1 MAMNLIIQE
10 RRRQLGMTQEQVA
23 EYLGV
28 TAPAVNKWEKGNTC
42 PDITLLAPLARLLK
56 IDVNTLLEFHE
67 ELSQNELVVICKE
80 IREIVERDGID
91 AGFLYAH
98 EKIREYPNSDM
109 LLYNCAAML
118 QGLLL
123 LKFGP
128 QENTDGSDNT
138 EEYMLQIEKWNERLA
153 NSEETVIKNS
163 ALFMLVSRAIGREE
177 YEKAQVFLDQM
188 PNRNDMPDKRIM
200 QATIYMKQNRIE
212 ETITLMQQALLG
224 AVNDAQMILFKLLD
238 AELSAGEL
246 VAAEYVAE
254 CLTKLAET
262 FDLSLYNREIGT
274 FQLAVAKK
282 DVEQTIAILRLMLE
296 TLDINWNVQ
305 DSLLYDRIVSND
317 TGTYM
322 KQILRA
328 ILDGLKTEGEYAYLR
343 DSKDFWDFIDEVEC
357 KESTGR

>member
-10 RRRQLGMTQEQVA
+10 RRRLMGMTQEQVA

-28 TAPAVNKWEKGNTC
+28 TASAVNKWEKGNTC
-42 PDITLLAPLARLLK
+42 PDISLLAPLARLLK

-67 ELSQNELVVICKE
+67 ELSQNELVTICKE

-123 LKFGP
+123 LKLGP
-128 QENTDGSDNT
+128 QESKERQGKT

-153 NSEETVIKNS
+153 DSEETVIKNS
-163 ALFMLVSRAIGREE
+163 ALFMLANRAVGREE
-177 YEKAQVFLDQM
+177 YEKAQAFLDQM
-188 PNRNDMPDKRIM
+188 PNRNNTPDKRMM
-200 QATIYMKQNRIE
+200 QATIYMKQSRTE
-212 ETITLMQQALLG
+212 EMVTLMQQALLG
-224 AVNDAQMILFKLLD
+224 AVNDIQMILFKLLE
-238 AELSAGEL
+238 AELAAEEL
-246 VAAEYVAE
+246 AAAEYVAE
-254 CLTKLAET
+254 RLTKLAAT
-262 FDLSLYNREIGT
+262 FDLSPYNQEIGL

-282 DVEQTIAILRLMLE
+282 DIEETIAILRRMLGAVN
-296 TLDINWNVQ
+296 IKWSVQ
-305 DSLLYDRIVSND
+305 DSPLYDRIVSND

-322 KQILRA
+322 KHMIRP
-328 ILDGLKTEGEYAYLR
+328 IMEGLKTEQEFSFLHGSEEFQEFLNE
-343 DSKDFWDFIDEVEC
+343 F
-357 KESTGR
+357 ESGK